1 MTPAELS
8 RAFLDA
14 YNRRDSETMGAMLAD
29 DFTYIRPG
37 PVALDGADRVIARYR
52 TDWQTVGATLR
63 VRRLLDVGD
72 DVVMEITIDRPDG
85 VSIEAVVLHQWV
97 EGRLVG
103 YRLYRDP
110 VQPGGG
116 VAG

>member
-14 YNRRDSETMGAMLAD
+14 YNRRDGEAMRAMLAD

-37 PVALDGADRVIARYR
+37 PVTLDGADRVIARYGK
-52 TDWQTVGATLR
+52 DWEAVGATLR
-63 VRRLLDVGD
+63 VRRLLEAGD

-85 VSIEAVVLHQWV
+85 VSIEAVVLHRWE
-97 EGRLVG
+97 EGRLVD

-110 VQPGGG
+110 VQPGDG